1 VARDVRVFN
10 LVFESMWEMCFFTY
24 GRFWRGLFNPRSK
37 RISVFLDGVISRWVA
52 PSFHAYLFRGST
64 PNSWN
69 KVRLDRSLRSNGQA
83 EVAMKEFLIPVSF
96 LCLLGFPGSAEQN
109 QPQASSD
116 SKPAWQWTTEERLA
130 ARFAPGAAARRAAAA
145 RGSLNDGNTPVYDCV
160 DGAKTPALFLPIEL
174 YRNFIPIMFDPELD
188 VSSAATR
195 KDIRSKWQAL
205 GLPSDPEVL
214 LRGEAQQILAFLEED
229 RRRSLEAIRT
239 ALARGEKR
247 EVEYEGRAQARQVW
261 CKLLRDSLVAAQE
274 AVRSNGGG
282 DGFLRLLYETVA
294 PVAKVI
300 GSNPGQEADL
310 RREERGC
317 Q

>member
-1 VARDVRVFN
+1 MR
-10 LVFESMWEMCFFTY
+10 
-24 GRFWRGLFNPRSK
+24 K
-37 RISVFLDGVISRWVA
+37 R
-52 PSFHAYLFRGST
+52 
-64 PNSWN
+64 
-69 KVRLDRSLRSNGQA
+69 
-83 EVAMKEFLIPVSF
+83 LIPVSL
-96 LCLLGFPGSAEQN
+96 LCLAGFSMAAEQTRS
-109 QPQASSD
+109 QEPTD
-116 SKPAWQWTTEERLA
+116 SKPAWEWTTEERLA
-130 ARFAPGAAARRAAAA
+130 ARFAPGAAASRAAAA
-145 RGSLNDGNTPVYDCV
+145 RVSLDDGNPPIHDYV

-174 YRNFIPIMFDPELD
+174 YRNFIPIMFDPELE

-205 GLPSDPEVL
+205 SLPSDPEVL
-214 LRGEAQQILAFLEED
+214 LRSEAQQILASLEED
-229 RRRSLEAIRT
+229 RRHSLEAIRT

-247 EVEYEGRAQARQVW
+247 EVGYEGRAQARQVW

-282 DGFLRLLYETVA
+282 NGFLRLLYETVA